1 MNVHFQAY
9 RTANRSQLNQG
20 NFRIHPPTEANRNLG
35 FPNACPHLRNLPAST
50 VACENESMSH
60 CPSPTAKPE
69 QTGLSTLWFAATTL
83 LGAFLVFQVQPV
95 ISKCVLPWFGG
106 TPAVWTTCMLF
117 FQLLLFAGYLYAHV
131 LKSYCKPAI
140 QGAIHLS
147 LLSAAALS
155 LPIEPSDVWKPSGAE
170 SPTLYLLWMLLC
182 HVGLP
187 YFVLSSTGPLIQ
199 AWLSYQDSSDKIYRL
214 YALSN
219 AGSLLALL
227 SYPFA
232 VEPFLS
238 VSHQSVVWS
247 LMFCGFVLIQS
258 VVAIRLFRVVD
269 RSEKQP
275 TESTRA
281 SNSST
286 SIPWQ
291 HRMAWVMLPAF
302 ASTLLLVVTN
312 HVCQDV
318 AVIPFLWVLP
328 LSLYLLSFIIC
339 FDSPQWYKP
348 KWIALV
354 SILAIAALRNKYLLP
369 FSFQLLTEASCY
381 MVLLLGVCLLCH
393 GEVARVKPA
402 PQWLTQYYALLSA
415 GGAIGGLIVAV
426 VCPLL
431 FNNFTELPLALS
443 LASALAVVIFF
454 ASRGWQLADYDWNAA
469 RRVKIVVMVVMALPI
484 IDLSMKGHASAIAS
498 DRNFFGVLRVHRDEE
513 GTHLVHGRTI
523 HGMQRPGDAA
533 SEPTAYYYYDSG
545 VGRVISVLQERSPSI
560 KTSVIGLGCGVL
572 ASYGR
577 AEDEFDMI
585 EINPAIQRI
594 ASEHFT
600 FMSDCP
606 STIRHHL
613 GDGRLVMER
622 MQDHRFDLIV
632 LDAFSSDAIPAHLLT
647 TEAFDLYRTR
657 LASEG
662 VFAVHVSNNHL
673 DLVPL
678 VHRLAKHASLESR
691 VVYGIGDDAISVRN
705 SSWVILA
712 DADNPIWDHPAMDT
726 AQPASAEQL
735 RDAPLWTD
743 QHHNLVSVLNLW

>member
-1 MNVHFQAY
+1 M
-9 RTANRSQLNQG
+9 SPPPNQ
-20 NFRIHPPTEANRNLG
+20 
-35 FPNACPHLRNLPAST
+35 
-50 VACENESMSH
+50 
-60 CPSPTAKPE
+60 TAKSE

-131 LKSYCKPAI
+131 LKSYLKPSI

-155 LPIEPSDVWKPSGAE
+155 LPIEPSDAWKPSGTE

-199 AWLSYQDSSDKIYRL
+199 AWLSYQDSSEKIYRL
-214 YALSN
+214 YSLSN

-238 VSHQSVVWS
+238 VSSQSVVWS

-258 VVAIRLFRVVD
+258 VIAIRLFRVVD
-269 RSEKQP
+269 RDEPQP
-275 TESTRA
+275 SASAHESTT
-281 SNSST
+281 T

-291 HRMAWVMLPAF
+291 HRVAWVTLPAF

-354 SILAIAALRNKYLLP
+354 SIVAIAAIQTKNVLP
-369 FSFQLLTEASCY
+369 FSLQLLTEASCY

-402 PQWLTQYYALLSA
+402 ARWLTQYYALLSA

-426 VCPLL
+426 ACPLL
-431 FNNFTELPLALS
+431 FNHFIELPLTLS
-443 LASALAVVIFF
+443 IASALTVVIFF
-454 ASRGWQLADYDWNAA
+454 ACRGWRLADYDWNAA
-469 RRVKIVVMVVMALPI
+469 KQVKFAVMLVMALPI
-484 IDLSMKGHASAIAS
+484 VHLSMDGHASAIAS
-498 DRNFFGVLRVHRDEE
+498 NRNFFGVLRVQQDEE

-523 HGMQRPGDAA
+523 HGMQRPGEA
-533 SEPTAYYYYDSG
+533 SSQPTSYYYYDSG
-545 VGRVISVLQERSPSI
+545 VGRVISALQERSPSI
-560 KTSVIGLGCGVL
+560 KTGVIGLGCGVL

-577 AEDEFDMI
+577 TEDEFDMV
-585 EINPAIQRI
+585 EINPAIQQI

-600 FMSDCP
+600 FLSDCP

-622 MQDHRFDLIV
+622 MHDSRFDLIV

-647 TEAFDLYRTR
+647 SEAFELYRMR
-657 LASEG
+657 MSPGG
-662 VFAVHVSNNHL
+662 VLAVHVSNNHL
-673 DLVPL
+673 DLSPL
-678 VHRLAKHASLESR
+678 VHRLAKNASLESR
-691 VVYGIGDDAISVRN
+691 VVYGIGDASISVHQ
-705 SSWVILA
+705 SCWVILA
-712 DADNPIWDHPAMDT
+712 DADNAVWDHPAMAT
-726 AQPASAEQL
+726 ARPASPEQL

-743 QHHNLVSVLNLW
+743 QHHNLLSVLNLW